1 MSMKFHRTN
10 PHRVLWQ
17 THSRMIERLKGMI
30 WALKQSENV
39 EERGKAAILE
49 TMVFEHERQR
59 FLFGNPYLM
68 RL

>member
-1 MSMKFHRTN
+1 
-10 PHRVLWQ
+10 
-17 THSRMIERLKGMI
+17 MIERLKGMI
-30 WALKQSENV
+30 RVLKQSENV

-49 TMVFEHERQR
+49 TMVFEHERQW